1 MTMATIKNEDDLELI
16 AEHPALKISFLLSC
30 SASHSLNPLVNR
42 YHYIQVVMMVTVMWS
57 MMAIIVMMKATMVMV
72 MVTVMLSMKIPVRLV
87 RKGNRPSQK
96 SRQRFLILIRKE
108 LFQVP
113 DQENTEQDG

>member
-1 MTMATIKNEDDLELI
+1 MMMATIKNEDDLELI

-30 SASHSLNPLVNR
+30 SASHSSNPLVNR
-42 YHYIQVVMMVTVMWS
+42 YHCIQVVMMVMVMW
-57 MMAIIVMMKATMVMV
+57 
-72 MVTVMLSMKIPVRLV
+72 SMKIPVRLV
-87 RKGNRPSQK
+87 RNCNRLSQK

-113 DQENTEQDG
+113 DQENTKQDG